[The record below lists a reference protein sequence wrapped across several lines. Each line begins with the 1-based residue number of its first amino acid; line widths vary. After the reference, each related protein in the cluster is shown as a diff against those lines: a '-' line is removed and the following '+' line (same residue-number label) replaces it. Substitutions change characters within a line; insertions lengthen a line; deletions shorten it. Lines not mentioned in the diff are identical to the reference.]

1 MPTVARVSSGAR
13 RRASLPVTLAVASAM
28 IAAAAPA
35 RAADPDPFWGKDK
48 ALHFAVAGVI
58 AGTGYAVTTGLTED
72 RWKAF
77 AVGGGV
83 ALGAGALKEG
93 FDALGY
99 GDPSWKDFAWDA
111 IGAAFGLGVAFV
123 VDAAARGTWP
133 PLSARASR
141 SAFALRI
148 GF

>member
-1 MPTVARVSSGAR
+1 MPTAARVPPAF
-13 RRASLPVTLAVASAM
+13 LAVAAVM
-28 IAAAAPA
+28 TAGAGTAQ
-35 RAADPDPFWGKDK
+35 AADPDPFWGKDK
-48 ALHFAVAGVI
+48 ALHFVAAGAL
-58 AGTGYAVTTGLTED
+58 AGTGYALTTAATDD

-93 FDALGY
+93 LDALGY

-123 VDAAARGTWP
+123 IDAAARGSWP
-133 PLSARASR
+133 PLTASAAHARP
-141 SAFALRI
+141 ALAVRI